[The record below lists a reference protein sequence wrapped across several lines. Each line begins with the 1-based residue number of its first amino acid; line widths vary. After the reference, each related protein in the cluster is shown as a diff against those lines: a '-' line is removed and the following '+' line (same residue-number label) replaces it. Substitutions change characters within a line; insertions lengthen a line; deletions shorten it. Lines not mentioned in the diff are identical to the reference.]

1 MSLEIMWTRILI
13 PFFLV
18 LILSATGFGKG
29 TSRKKHSSSGIP
41 RGAQADS
48 VIVFKGKRQLLL
60 LKNND
65 TLRVYRV
72 ALGSH
77 PNGPKLRKG
86 DKKTPEG
93 RYVIDW
99 RNERSRYYRSLHVS
113 YPNDFDRK
121 RADSLGV
128 QPGGDIMIHGLMR
141 GWGWLGKN
149 HLVNDWTNGCIAV
162 TNDEIKEIWRAVPN
176 KTPII
181 IYP

>member
-1 MSLEIMWTRILI
+1 MKSLNLLIILL
-13 PFFLV
+13 FASGGEV
-18 LILSATGFGKG
+18 VG
-29 TSRKKHSSSGIP
+29 SRLPSKLP
-41 RGAQADS
+41 VADS
-48 VIVFKGKRQLLL
+48 VVVFKGKHQLLL

-72 ALGSH
+72 ALSS
-77 PNGPKLRKG
+77 NSKGPKIRKG

-93 RYVIDW
+93 RYVVDW
-99 RNERSRYYRSLHVS
+99 RNQRSRYYRSLHLS
-113 YPNDFDRK
+113 YPNDLDKR

-128 QPGGDIMIHGLMR
+128 KPGGDIMIHGLMR

-176 KTPII
+176 KTPVI

>member
-1 MSLEIMWTRILI
+1 MATRVFIYFAAVVCTL
-13 PFFLV
+13 
-18 LILSATGFGKG
+18 LSVAEARTRHRSAAPG
-29 TSRKKHSSSGIP
+29 TLRQ
-41 RGAQADS
+41 AVTADS
-48 VIVFKGKRQLLL
+48 VVVYKAKRQLLL

-65 TLRVYRV
+65 TLKVYRV
-72 ALGSH
+72 ALSSSAR
-77 PNGPKLRKG
+77 GPKLRKG

-93 RYVIDW
+93 RYITDW
-99 RNERSRYYRSLHVS
+99 RNQRSRFYRSLHIS
-113 YPNDFDRK
+113 YPNDDDRR

-128 QPGGDIMIHGLMR
+128 KPGGDIMIHGLMR

-176 KTPII
+176 KTPVI

>member
-1 MSLEIMWTRILI
+1 MIVRVFIYLALVCGLASLAEARTHRRT
-13 PFFLV
+13 
-18 LILSATGFGKG
+18 ATD
-29 TSRKKHSSSGIP
+29 SGPKI
-41 RGAQADS
+41 GLADS
-48 VIVFKGKRQLLL
+48 VVVYKAKRQLLL

-72 ALGSH
+72 ALSSS
-77 PNGPKLRKG
+77 PKGPKLRKG

-93 RYVIDW
+93 RYITDW
-99 RNERSRYYRSLHVS
+99 RNQRSRFYRSLHIS
-113 YPNDFDRK
+113 YPNDEDRR

-128 QPGGDIMIHGLMR
+128 KPGGDIMIHGLMR

-176 KTPII
+176 KTPVI

>member
-1 MSLEIMWTRILI
+1 MWKRIALFI
-13 PFFLV
+13 CLV
-18 LILSATGFGKG
+18 LVTAASVSAR
-29 TSRKKHSSSGIP
+29 TSSKKTAHPGGLP
-41 RGAQADS
+41 KGAQADS

-60 LKNND
+60 FKNND
-65 TLRVYRV
+65 TLKVYRV
-72 ALGSH
+72 ALGRY
-77 PNGPKLRKG
+77 PNGPKTKKG

-99 RNERSRYYRSLHVS
+99 RNERSRFYRSLHVS

-176 KTPII
+176 KTPVI